1 MSADVSAVP
10 PPRTGD
16 GATGDRA
23 VEDRATGDPGTEDL
37 AETIARALIAHPSV
51 ARLGAGRFGE
61 VATALPGRRVVG
73 VRTGAPGDTVEV
85 AVVLWLIEP
94 IPVLVAELRALVHAV
109 AGRVPVD
116 VQVVDVLT
124 EADMAARGDK
134 DTSGAEPE

>member
-1 MSADVSAVP
+1 MSADVSSVP
-10 PPRTGD
+10 PPRTED
-16 GATGDRA
+16 GATGNPA
-23 VEDRATGDPGTEDL
+23 TEDLATEDL
-37 AETIARALIAHPSV
+37 AETIARTLIAHPSV

-94 IPVLVAELRALVHAV
+94 IPVLVAELRALVHTV
-109 AGRVPVD
+109 AGREPVD

-124 EADMAARGDK
+124 DTDMAARGET